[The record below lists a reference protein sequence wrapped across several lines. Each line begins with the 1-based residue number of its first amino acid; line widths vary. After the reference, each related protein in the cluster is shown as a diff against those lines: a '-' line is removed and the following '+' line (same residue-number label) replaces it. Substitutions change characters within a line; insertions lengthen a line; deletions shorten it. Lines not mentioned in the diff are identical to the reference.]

1 MTADA
6 LTKVVMA
13 QGEGSRPTLE
23 AAGAAGLFYT
33 PGRGWRGMAGAML
46 A

>member
-13 QGEGSRPTLE
+13 QGADSAALLLE
-23 AAGAAGLFYT
+23 YEASAWIKDSGCHWQHL
-33 PGRGWRGMAGAML
+33 GMEIA
-46 A
+46 

>member
-13 QGEGSRPTLE
+13 QGEKSDNVLRQY
-23 AAGAAGLFYT
+23 GASAWIKD
-33 PGRGWRGMAGAML
+33 PDKDWRRIGAEIG
-46 A
+46 